1 MQDSL
6 VIVLNGG
13 FGNQMFQLAK
23 AIELSDSFNV
33 SINTTI
39 GVTPKTNS
47 GVPSIFDYFLPNS
60 ISVDQTPVNLV
71 NQKIIKLLIS
81 TRLRNFRNPL
91 AGSLSQYLH
100 KALRWVFL
108 FFSTQWSGVHI
119 AKNISDTRLNV
130 RPGRNLVVGYFQT
143 TKWQDEKRIHST
155 MANLRHKKG
164 SSALEEYERKADLEH
179 PLVLHIR
186 MGDYRNEQSIGMVD
200 EKYIE
205 LALEY
210 ALKKN
215 QFKNIWLF
223 SDEPEEAMALIP
235 ARFLPSV
242 EIMKEL
248 ENSPTLTQEVMRLG
262 TGYVLSNSTFGWWAA
277 YLARMEPKVVVVPD
291 PWFKKIDEPLGLIPS
306 GWTRIPR

>member
-108 FFSTQWSGVHI
+108 FFST
-119 AKNISDTRLNV
+119 
-130 RPGRNLVVGYFQT
+130 
-143 TKWQDEKRIHST
+143 
-155 MANLRHKKG
+155 
-164 SSALEEYERKADLEH
+164 
-179 PLVLHIR
+179 
-186 MGDYRNEQSIGMVD
+186 
-200 EKYIE
+200 
-205 LALEY
+205 
-210 ALKKN
+210 
-215 QFKNIWLF
+215 
-223 SDEPEEAMALIP
+223 
-235 ARFLPSV
+235 
-242 EIMKEL
+242 
-248 ENSPTLTQEVMRLG
+248 
-262 TGYVLSNSTFGWWAA
+262 
-277 YLARMEPKVVVVPD
+277 PK
-291 PWFKKIDEPLGLIPS
+291 
-306 GWTRIPR
+306 

>member
-81 TRLRNFRNPL
+81 TRLRSFRNPL
-91 AGSLSQYLH
+91 VGSLSQYLH

-108 FFSTQWSGVHI
+108 FFSTQWSGVLI
-119 AKNISDTRLNV
+119 TKNISDTRLNV

-164 SSALEEYERKADLEH
+164 SSALEEYEHKADLEH

-186 MGDYRNEQSIGMVD
+186 MGDYRNEQSIGMID

-242 EIMKEL
+242 EIIKEL

-262 TGYVLSNSTFGWWAA
+262 AGYVLSNSTFGWWAA